1 MTTGTI
7 FTPTPRRRS
16 LPVWVQRSMH
26 EGALP
31 PLIAFTVFIGIYLAV
46 NPSLLTRFQ
55 LQTAA
60 NLVVPLAIAALAQ
73 LIIVLTGGI
82 DISIGAIISL
92 CNVVFATSLANLP
105 GPAALVVALA
115 VGIACGVFNGL
126 LVAYGGLPA
135 IAVTLASTFIIG
147 AIARTVLDRPGGALS
162 DSVFNVTSGEALP
175 FLPMSFV
182 WLLLICAAVW
192 FVLQRT
198 ALGRQIYG
206 VGSSRDAVQAAGIN
220 SRFAILCAFVLSGI
234 LAAIAAVLLAGS
246 TVTGDPRSGDPYLLT
261 SIAAVALS
269 GASFQGGRGS
279 ILGAVTAAITLG
291 LVGNLLFFAGI
302 NSYWQYII
310 NALIIFAVVA
320 IPVLIRFVNT
330 RKSLAKGGHHV

>member
-7 FTPTPRRRS
+7 FTPTTRRFSLPRGMSRS
-16 LPVWVQRSMH
+16 LH

-31 PLIAFTVFIGIYLAV
+31 PVLAFVIFISIYLAV
-46 NPSLLTRFQ
+46 NPQLLTRFQ
-55 LQTAA
+55 LQSAA

-73 LIIVLTGGI
+73 LIIVLMGGI
-82 DISIGAIISL
+82 DISIGAIIGL
-92 CNVVFATSLANLP
+92 CNVAFATSLSFLP
-105 GPAALVVALA
+105 GPAALVLALG
-115 VGIACGVFNGL
+115 VGALCGAFNGT
-126 LVAYGGLPA
+126 LVAFGKLPA
-135 IAVTLASTFIIG
+135 IVVTLASAFIIG

-162 DSVFNVTSGEALP
+162 EQVFNVTSGEALP
-175 FLPMSFV
+175 FVPMAVV
-182 WLLLICAAVW
+182 WLLIVCAGLW

-198 ALGRQIYG
+198 SFGRQIYG
-206 VGSSRDAVQAAGIN
+206 IGSSQSAVQAAGLN
-220 SRFAILCAFVLSGI
+220 SRVAMLCAFILSGV

-269 GASFQGGRGS
+269 GASFTGGRGS
-279 ILGAVTAAITLG
+279 ILGTVLAAVTLG

-302 NSYWQYII
+302 NSYWQYIV

-320 IPVLIRFVNT
+320 IPVAIRYFSVKKDLS
-330 RKSLAKGGHHV
+330 RGALHV

>member
-7 FTPTPRRRS
+7 FTPIARRRA
-16 LPVWVQRSMH
+16 LPVWIQRSLH

-31 PLIAFTVFIGIYLAV
+31 PLLAFAVFIGIYLAV

-60 NLVVPLAIAALAQ
+60 NLVVPLAIAGLAQ
-73 LIIVLTGGI
+73 LIIVLIGGI
-82 DISIGAIISL
+82 DISIGAVISL
-92 CNVVFATSLANLP
+92 CNVIFATSLSGLP
-105 GPAALVVALA
+105 GPVALVVALA
-115 VGIACGVFNGL
+115 VGAGCGLFNGV

-147 AIARTVLDRPGGALS
+147 AIARIVLDRPGGAL
-162 DSVFNVTSGEALP
+162 DQTIFTVTSGEALP
-175 FLPMSFV
+175 FLPMSIV
-182 WLLLICAAVW
+182 WLLLVCIGIW

-198 ALGRQIYG
+198 AFGRQIYG

-220 SRFAILCAFVLSGI
+220 ARFTVLGAFVLSGM
-234 LAAIAAVLLAGS
+234 LAAVAAVLLAGS

-269 GASFQGGRGS
+269 GASFAGGRGS
-279 ILGAVTAAITLG
+279 VLGTVAAAITLG

-302 NSYWQYII
+302 NSYWQYVV

-320 IPVLIRFVNT
+320 IPVVVRVVST
-330 RKSLAKGGHHV
+330 RNALAKGGSHV